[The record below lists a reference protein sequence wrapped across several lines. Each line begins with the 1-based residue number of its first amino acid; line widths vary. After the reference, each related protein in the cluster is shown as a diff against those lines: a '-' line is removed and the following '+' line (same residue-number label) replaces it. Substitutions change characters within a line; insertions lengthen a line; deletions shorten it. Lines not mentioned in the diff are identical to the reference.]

1 MRAMTLVLL
10 LAAAG
15 CGESYPGQ
23 SSNVVSVKD
32 TDPAMNAAM
41 EKARA
46 TLDQFSAALQKPGPK
61 QSDFSLKAKFQEGE
75 KIEHMWINSPIVSGD
90 SIKGK
95 LGNDPDNLKKVRMG
109 MIVTV
114 TRDRVSDWMYVD
126 DGKLVG
132 GYTLRVLRDK
142 MSAKERREFDA
153 SVPFKIE

>member
-1 MRAMTLVLL
+1 MRSMALALL

-15 CGESYPGQ
+15 CGESYPGE

-32 TDPAMNAAM
+32 SDPAMNKAM

-46 TLDQFSAALQKPGPK
+46 TLDQFTAALQKPGPK
-61 QSDFSLKAKFQEGE
+61 QHDFSLKAKFQEGE
-75 KIEHMWINSPIVSGD
+75 KAEHMWVNNPTISGD

-109 MIVTV
+109 MTVTV
-114 TRDRVSDWMYVD
+114 SRDRVSDWMYVD

-142 MSAKERREFDA
+142 MSAKERKEFDA